1 MEFRLVKV
9 SPVIYL
15 SVTQFVER
23 VTSFTHQTTL
33 SFYSHQ
39 IHLLKKRGCH
49 SATSLQFYINFT
61 CNQEL
66 AS

>member
-1 MEFRLVKV
+1 MEFIVVKV

-33 SFYSHQ
+33 RFILTKSVY
-39 IHLLKKRGCH
+39 
-49 SATSLQFYINFT
+49 
-61 CNQEL
+61 
-66 AS
+66 